1 MLFSYV
7 MGVDDSILELEKENF
22 KIEKSNNDFLVE
34 FDETK
39 CNIWEDYI
47 KSKLN
52 VDFWN
57 EYLSDENDEVVFIFH
72 LDNGFKKYVV
82 KNFENDEVLALCEK
96 LCNCKFGSIKQM
108 LADNHFY
115 KEKVFKNIK

>member
-57 EYLSDENDEVVFIFH
+57 EYLD
-72 LDNGFKKYVV
+72 
-82 KNFENDEVLALCEK
+82 VLK
-96 LCNCKFGSIKQM
+96 QDGQIRTYTPMIKGRLPYTLKQAKIM
-108 LADNHFY
+108 L
-115 KEKVFKNIK
+115 ILIII

>member
-57 EYLSDENDEVVFIFH
+57 EYLSNENDEVVFIFH

-96 LCNCKFGSIKQM
+96 LCNCEFGSIKQM
-108 LADNHFY
+108 LADNYFY
-115 KEKVFKNIK
+115 KEKVFKSIK